1 MALSEGKLR
10 KELKSAFQKGREF
23 RNDKAKYSKAQIGQF
38 IADAIASY
46 AADSEIQISV
56 PSTILQ
62 TTVTPVVPV
71 GTPDVVSSGQRLKVV
86 DTQSGKPPL
95 ASILSVSFNA
105 MDVGMV
111 VVTPGII
118 AYAATLMN
126 FKNTAGTITAAG
138 ASVMAI
144 PPVLAPALAVGAAGG
159 SEDDVIR
166 SMATIIH
173 TSFKSTLFTG
183 VGNNIIPPATGP
195 VIGTLM

>member
-1 MALSEGKLR
+1 M
-10 KELKSAFQKGREF
+10 
-23 RNDKAKYSKAQIGQF
+23 
-38 IADAIASY
+38 
-46 AADSEIQISV
+46 
-56 PSTILQ
+56 
-62 TTVTPVVPV
+62 